1 MARTPNIID
10 SQRAHLGSLYLVI
23 VVLTCICFYT
33 LSGWKSAPRDIRIH
47 IPPDLRSG
55 AVVRINEI
63 HAANIYSYVNATMRA
78 LYRWEDNGE
87 VNFGERIKELE
98 YRFTQ
103 EYKEQL
109 ISELNSKQTRG
120 ELRNRARYVLE
131 RPGFE
136 IYRPEFVVAYDDDS
150 WLVWLD
156 LEIVE
161 RTGNV
166 EAKRTTVRYPFRV
179 VRVNIS
185 PEKNVWGL
193 AIDGYQTGLKP
204 VTLSEEDLDGEI
216 KLSN

>member
-1 MARTPNIID
+1 MARTPNIIN
-10 SQRAHLGSLYLVI
+10 SQRSHLASLYVVI
-23 VVLTCICFYT
+23 VVLACISFYAMA
-33 LSGWKSAPRDIRIH
+33 GWKSAPKDIRIH

-55 AVVRINEI
+55 AVVRIDEI
-63 HAANIYSYVNATMRA
+63 QAANIYAFANSTMRA
-78 LYRWEDNGE
+78 VYRWEESGE
-87 VNFGERIKELE
+87 VDFGKRIRELE

-109 ISELNSKQTRG
+109 LSELNSKQVRG
-120 ELRNRARYVLE
+120 ELRHRARYVLE

-136 IYRPEFVVAYDDDS
+136 VYRDEYVVAYPDDS

-161 RTGNV
+161 RTANV

-185 PEKNVWGL
+185 PEKNAWGL
-193 AIDGYQTGLKP
+193 AIDGYQDGKRP
-204 VTLSEEDLDGEI
+204 RTLSEEELEGEI
-216 KLSN
+216 VL